1 MQNLSLHVLKSEH
14 DLTVEWIENVLRA
27 YALKLLIRFG

>member
-14 DLTVEWIENVLRA
+14 CLAVEWIENVLRA
-27 YALKLLIRFG
+27 YALKIEIRFG